1 MPGFIIKIS
10 AKNVRP
16 PFRRALPPNP
26 HQLLCRR
33 TPMGINFRPQT
44 LANYIPRLSSPPP
57 DSRAG
62 SYINTAKGRPLHNS
76 FTPWPARP
84 WLTNGTLFNMLKMYQ
99 IQMRLHQGLC
109 PGPHWGELTS
119 LPQIASRRG
128 SEISSPPSTRRLVST
143 FGELDPLTIPY
154 YQFSGSAT
162 GNASHFYRA
171 MLCVSAVLA
180 RPLSVTHP

>member
-99 IQMRLHQGLC
+99 IQMRLHQGLSARD
-109 PGPHWGELTS
+109 PTGES
-119 LPQIASRRG
+119 SRRFPKSLVG
-128 SEISSPPSTRRLVST
+128 GEVRYPPLPRHGVSSAPS
-143 FGELDPLTIPY
+143 
-154 YQFSGSAT
+154 A
-162 GNASHFYRA
+162 N
-171 MLCVSAVLA
+171 
-180 RPLSVTHP
+180 